1 MPQMYS
7 VPRIHVHCTSSTPK
21 KRGATSKGI
30 VTKPYPSPG
39 LNLHSMSSADQKEC
53 ALTTLSAPCRP
64 TSTFVLRNEHE
75 IYTCRLKTPVLGA
88 ISGHVVNSGIWSSE
102 KGRIIISK
110 ALNFSLKFIM
120 GSFHQKNAEHTH
132 TQIHALNCV
141 FPSGDFLHP
150 VCLQMQE
157 LMNCRTTFGLFNDKG
172 LNRQ

>member
-120 GSFHQKNAEHTH
+120 GSFRQKNAEHTH
-132 TQIHALNCV
+132 THKYTHLTV
-141 FPSGDFLHP
+141 FSPPAIFYTL
-150 VCLQMQE
+150 CAYK
-157 LMNCRTTFGLFNDKG
+157 CRS
-172 LNRQ
+172 